1 LILQG
6 KSNRE
11 IEELLFISGQ
21 TVKNHI
27 YNIFRKLGV
36 KSRGQLVGLVLKT
49 PDDLRPEQPRQTD

>member
-11 IEELLFISGQ
+11 IEELLFISGH

-27 YNIFRKLGV
+27 YDIYRKLDI
-36 KSRGQLVGLVLKT
+36 KSRSQLANLIM
-49 PDDLRPEQPRQTD
+49 ERQTELTDSREQGP